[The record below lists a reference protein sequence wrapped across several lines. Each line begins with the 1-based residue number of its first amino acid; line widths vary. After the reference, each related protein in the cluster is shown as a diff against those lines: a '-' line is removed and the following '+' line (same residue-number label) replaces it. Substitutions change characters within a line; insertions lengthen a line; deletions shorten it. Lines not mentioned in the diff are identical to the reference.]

1 MDKLERTK
9 MIKAMEFIA
18 RNINDEEVFC
28 NWIISGVGD
37 GDIEYGDLD
46 GYVETDADDVEYWLD
61 DEHFAD
67 LMETFLWCMAKA
79 KRSGGLCCD
88 RVVSKEMEV

>member
-1 MDKLERTK
+1 MNKLERTK

-18 RNINDEEVFC
+18 RNINSEDVFEC
-28 NWIISGVGD
+28 WLVNGVAD
-37 GDIEYGDLD
+37 GDIEYGDLAA
-46 GYVETDADDVEYWLD
+46 YAESDANDVEYFLD

-79 KRSGGLCCD
+79 KRDGGLACD
-88 RVVSKEMEV
+88 RVVSRRCE